1 MQMMTRITLNLL
13 SEKVKENLSQ
23 IQRNQIK
30 IQELI
35 VNRNSN
41 PTQQELEK
49 EFAINL
55 LLLNENMEFLYTQ
68 LTLSQTDEK
77 NSEALSENENY
88 PALILKNVND
98 CFELTMDGF
107 VIYNSIDQ
115 DENFL
120 NRLSNY
126 SQQLAQY
133 EKAGCLRMQE
143 NSK

>member
-23 IQRNQIK
+23 IQRNLIK